1 MFCFYYQVAL
11 VNFLVLLDDRS
22 CVKLL
27 QYSCYDFEVLGLGIS
42 YVKLADISD
51 CLSDHDSAFLTFCLQ
66 DV

>member
-1 MFCFYYQVAL
+1 MAL

-27 QYSCYDFEVLGLGIS
+27 RYSCYDFEVLGLDIS
-42 YVKLADISD
+42 YVNLADISD
-51 CLSDHDSAFLTFCLQ
+51 CLSDHDSAFFKDQ